1 MSALHVLFHVAG
13 NDYAVPASDVLHM
26 ESFTGAVKVPG
37 TRPYVAGIVQTRS
50 RVVPVVDLRVRFGL
64 PSAEPTLD
72 SRVVVVQQGPR
83 VVGLLVDRA
92 REVLHIAADQFR
104 PPPEVI
110 REQAEGFVTS
120 VAQAGQRLVMMIDF
134 AKVIGEELPDGE

>member
-13 NDYAVPASDVLHM
+13 NDYAVPASEVLHM
-26 ESFTGAVKVPG
+26 ESFAGAVKVPG

-50 RVVPVVDLRVRFGL
+50 RVVPVVDLRARFGL
-64 PSAEPTLD
+64 PAVEPTLD
-72 SRVVVVQQGPR
+72 SRVVVVQQGAR

-92 REVLHIAADQFR
+92 REVMHIAADQFR

-120 VAQAGQRLVMMIDF
+120 VAQAGPRLVMLIDF